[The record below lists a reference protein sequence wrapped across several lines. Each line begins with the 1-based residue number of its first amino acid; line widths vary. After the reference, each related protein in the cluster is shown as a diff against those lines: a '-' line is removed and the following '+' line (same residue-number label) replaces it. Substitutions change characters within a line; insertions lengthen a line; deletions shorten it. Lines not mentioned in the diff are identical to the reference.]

1 MRNSG
6 RPKREPYQRR
16 RRRNLVVVAFGVKI
30 GLSSSISAGCIGA
43 FVCLV
48 RESLWD
54 RFGGPPVSPAGGRTE
69 CAARDASC
77 RRSEHASS
85 TQCAVR
91 PLARLDRSAA
101 TVPRTGITGGSA
113 CSAARCALIRRE
125 GTRARFAS
133 DSDCSARSRGIC
145 LGTMRTSIGVPDRR
159 RPALVVHVSTTEEP
173 VEPWQRWHRPTIC
186 GQQNRFQ
193 RLGLPPY
200 RARPQG

>member
-43 FVCLV
+43 FVGVV

-113 CSAARCALIRRE
+113 CSAARVASF
-125 GTRARFAS
+125 GGYARARLALLPRTAS
-133 DSDCSARSRGIC
+133 YGPKTSHQLSRISAWPRLRPR
-145 LGTMRTSIGVPDRR
+145 TMAALRR
-159 RPALVVHVSTTEEP
+159 QRPSL
-173 VEPWQRWHRPTIC
+173 
-186 GQQNRFQ
+186 
-193 RLGLPPY
+193 
-200 RARPQG
+200 

>member
-16 RRRNLVVVAFGVKI
+16 RRRNLVVVAFRVKI

-43 FVCLV
+43 FVGVV

-113 CSAARCALIRRE
+113 CSAARCGSFGGYA
-125 GTRARFAS
+125 RARLS
-133 DSDCSARSRGIC
+133 TPPSDCLLWAKNLPPTQEDFGMAAPAAEDHGGPAPPTTVA
-145 LGTMRTSIGVPDRR
+145 LEVPSIGAGPR
-159 RPALVVHVSTTEEP
+159 E
-173 VEPWQRWHRPTIC
+173 I
-186 GQQNRFQ
+186 
-193 RLGLPPY
+193 
-200 RARPQG
+200 

>member
-43 FVCLV
+43 FVGLV

-91 PLARLDRSAA
+91 PLARLDRSAHRNYGRLS
-101 TVPRTGITGGSA
+101 VQRSA
-113 CSAARCALIRRE
+113 MWLIRRVR
-125 GTRARFAS
+125 TRKAS
-133 DSDCSARSRGIC
+133 TPPSDCLLWAKNLPPTRFRHMAAPAAEDHGGPAPPTTVALEVPSIGAGPRGI
-145 LGTMRTSIGVPDRR
+145 
-159 RPALVVHVSTTEEP
+159 
-173 VEPWQRWHRPTIC
+173 
-186 GQQNRFQ
+186 
-193 RLGLPPY
+193 
-200 RARPQG
+200 

>member
-30 GLSSSISAGCIGA
+30 CLSSSISAGCIGA
-43 FVCLV
+43 FVGLV

-101 TVPRTGITGGSA
+101 TVPRTGGSA
-113 CSAARCALIRRE
+113 CSEARCALIRRAHAH
-125 GTRARFAS
+125 GLALLPRTAS
-133 DSDCSARSRGIC
+133 YGPKTSHQLSRISAWPRLRPR
-145 LGTMRTSIGVPDRR
+145 TMAALRR
-159 RPALVVHVSTTEEP
+159 QRPSL
-173 VEPWQRWHRPTIC
+173 
-186 GQQNRFQ
+186 
-193 RLGLPPY
+193 
-200 RARPQG
+200 